1 MTRPLDMADGAARS
15 ADGPRDARGR
25 RRKSQQPR
33 GPRWGALQGGLG
45 VCIIVGSA
53 AIGAIATI
61 ATRSEPG
68 FLLGLL
74 VVAGTAAAALA
85 VRPRA
90 GWMILPVPVLSYLV
104 AALVSGVVSVR
115 SASSLTDLAI
125 HAAQWVAD
133 GFFAMVLATVVAVA
147 IVTARWYLWR
157 RRRPA
162 RRDPGRPVPAAGS
175 GRADAGRAATGR
187 RAAPS
192 EPGYPAGP
200 EPGYPA
206 GQAGPAGPR
215 DPRKIGKAGGAG
227 GWGDAGPRGTDP
239 RPGPFPGRPGPG
251 PYNFSSGA

>member
-1 MTRPLDMADGAARS
+1 MTRPGGMQDGAARN
-15 ADGPRDARGR
+15 AGGPRDTRR
-25 RRKSQQPR
+25 RRKSQRPR

-74 VVAGTAAAALA
+74 VAAGTVAAALA

-90 GWMILPVPVLSYLV
+90 GWMMLPVPVLSYLV
-104 AALVSGVVSVR
+104 AALVSGVVATR

-133 GFFAMVLATVVAVA
+133 GFFAMVLATVLAVA

-157 RRRPA
+157 RRRPTW
-162 RRDPGRPVPAAGS
+162 RDPGRPAPAAGP
-175 GRADAGRAATGR
+175 GRAGAGRAATGQR
-187 RAAPS
+187 PTS
-192 EPGYPAGP
+192 SGPGYPAGF
-200 EPGYPA
+200 
-206 GQAGPAGPR
+206 AGPAGPR
-215 DPRKIGKAGGAG
+215 DPRETAEAG
-227 GWGDAGPRGTDP
+227 GWGDAGPHGSGPGP
-239 RPGPFPGRPGPG
+239 RPGPGRPGPG

>member
-1 MTRPLDMADGAARS
+1 MTRPLGTADGAARS
-15 ADGPRDARGR
+15 ADEPRDTRGR
-25 RRKSQQPR
+25 RRKSQRPR

-61 ATRSEPG
+61 ATRSQPG

-104 AALVSGVVSVR
+104 AALVSGVVSIR
-115 SASSLTDLAI
+115 FGSSPTDLAI

-157 RRRPA
+157 RRRPT

-175 GRADAGRAATGR
+175 GRADAGRADAGR
-187 RAAPS
+187 ADAERAD
-192 EPGYPAGP
+192 AGR
-200 EPGYPA
+200 
-206 GQAGPAGPR
+206 AGPR
-215 DPRKIGKAGGAG
+215 DPREIGEPGGAG
-227 GWGDAGPRGTDP
+227 GWDDAGPRGTDR
-239 RPGPFPGRPGPG
+239 RPGPFPRRPGPG